1 MSRVDPIS
9 PENATGEVKEIFN
22 SMGNVINIF
31 RCMAN
36 SPATLKGFLELNKA
50 ASKTSLSPEV
60 RELIALAL
68 AESNHC
74 QYCLSAHT
82 TAASMKLHLPDNDIL
97 NARKGVAKD
106 PKTTAI
112 LEFVK
117 KIADKRGN
125 VTDSDVTSLKKIG
138 VTDQE
143 LVEIILV
150 TMVNMFTNYFNL
162 IVDTKIDFPI
172 PAAVK

>member
-1 MSRVDPIS
+1 MSRVEAVS
-9 PENATGEVKEIFN
+9 PEKAPGEVKEIFD

-36 SPATLKGFLELNKA
+36 SPTTLKGFLELSKA
-50 ASKTSLSPEV
+50 ASKTSLTPEV

-68 AESNHC
+68 AESNQC
-74 QYCLSAHT
+74 QYCLSAHST
-82 TAASMKLHLPDNDIL
+82 MASMKLHISDSDIT
-97 NARKGVAKD
+97 NARRGIAKD
-106 PKTTAI
+106 PKSTAI
-112 LEFVK
+112 LAFVK
-117 KIADKRGN
+117 KIAEKKGH
-125 VTDSDVTSLKKIG
+125 VTDSDVAALKKVG
-138 VTDQE
+138 VSDQE